1 MPINI
6 PKQLPAGELLKKEKI
21 FVMDEERATSQDIR
35 PMNIIILNLMP
46 EKERTELQLLRLL
59 GNTPLQVDV
68 TFMNMATHESKNI
81 SKSHLD
87 KFYTTFEHVK
97 HRRFDGMIITGAPI
111 EHLKF
116 EDVNYWD
123 EMKEIMDW
131 SKDNVTSVLHICWGA
146 QAALYHHYGID
157 KFDLSKK
164 CSGVYTHRLSDP
176 TINLARGF
184 NDEFR
189 APHSR
194 YTAVSVE
201 EIENDPRLHLLAK
214 SEDAGAF
221 IIISN
226 DNKHIM
232 ITGHFEYDATTLA
245 EEYARDLQKGIEIDP
260 PANYFPNNDPNE
272 EPLNTWRSHTHLLFS
287 NWLNYYVYQETPYVW
302 E

>member
-21 FVMDEERATSQDIR
+21 FIMDEERATSQDIR
-35 PMNIIILNLMP
+35 PINIIILNLMP

-68 TFMNMATHESKNI
+68 TFMNMATHESKNV

-87 KFYTTFEHVK
+87 KFYTTFGHVK

-111 EHLKF
+111 EHLQF

-131 SKDNVTSVLHICWGA
+131 TKSHVTSVLHICWGA

-164 CSGVYTHRLSDP
+164 CSGVFTHRLSDP

-189 APHSR
+189 VPHSR

-214 SEDAGAF
+214 SDEAGAF

-245 EEYARDLQKGIEIDP
+245 EEYARDLQKGIDIDLP
-260 PANYFPNNDPNE
+260 VNYFPNDDPSE

-287 NWLNYYVYQETPYVW
+287 NWLNYYVYQETPFVW

>member
-6 PKQLPAGELLKKEKI
+6 PKALPARERLKEEKI
-21 FVMDEERATSQDIR
+21 FVMDEERARTQDIR
-35 PMNIIILNLMP
+35 PMNIAILNLMP

-59 GNTPLQVDV
+59 GNTPLQVNV
-68 TFMNMATHESKNI
+68 TFLNTATHKSKNI

-87 KFYTTFEHVK
+87 NFYETFEDVK
-97 HRRFDGMIITGAPI
+97 DRRFDGFIITGAPI
-111 EHLKF
+111 EHLAF
-116 EDVNYWD
+116 EDVNYW
-123 EMKEIMDW
+123 EELTEIMDW
-131 SKDNVTSVLHICWGA
+131 TKENVTSVLHICWGA

-157 KFDLSKK
+157 KYALSEK
-164 CSGVYTHRLSDP
+164 CSGVFTHSLSDP
-176 TINLARGF
+176 TVKLVRGF
-184 NDEFR
+184 NDQFN

-201 EIENDPRLHLLAK
+201 EIEGNPELTLLSK

-221 IIISN
+221 IVMSN
-226 DNKHIM
+226 DAKHIM
-232 ITGHFEYDATTLA
+232 ITGHLEYDAGTLA
-245 EEYARDLQKGIEIDP
+245 EEYNRDVKKGIDVNVP
-260 PANYFPNNDPNE
+260 KNYFPKDDPAN